1 MKQSVLTSIYRARFP
16 KNELNKRVAMWRE
29 IYRVGIKQYIQKSD
43 VVMDIGA
50 GFGEFINVVECKKRI
65 AVDPNPDTKLH
76 IASGVVVIPK
86 TAVNIPHTYDGTVDV
101 VWLSNVLE
109 HMQTKKMVQDVLARV
124 FRLVKP
130 GGRVIILQ
138 PNIDLVGSRYW
149 DFIDHHV
156 ALNGPSVCEVLSISG
171 FQNIRY
177 IKRFLPYTTK
187 GKLPVW
193 PWLIALYLRIPSYIR
208 PFAGQSLFIATKDC

>member
-1 MKQSVLTSIYRARFP
+1 
-16 KNELNKRVAMWRE
+16 MWRE
-29 IYRVGIKQYIQKSD
+29 IYRAGIKRYIQKSD

-50 GFGEFINVVECKKRI
+50 GYGEFINVVECKKRI
-65 AVDPNPDTKLH
+65 AVDPNPDTKH
-76 IASGVVVIPK
+76 HVASGVVVVPK
-86 TAVNIPHTYDGTVDV
+86 TAVTIPRTFDGTIDV

-109 HMQTKKMVQDVLARV
+109 HMQTKQLVQDVLDRV
-124 FRLVKP
+124 YRLVKP

-138 PNIDLVGSRYW
+138 PNIDLVGTHYW

-156 ALNGPSVCEVLSISG
+156 ALNGPSVREALSISG
-171 FQNIRY
+171 FQNTRY

-193 PWLIALYLRIPSYIR
+193 PWLIAMYLRVPSFLR
-208 PFAGQSLFIATKDC
+208 PYAGQSLFIATKDR